1 MKSQFKWIGL
11 GMLLLLGQSLFAQQK
26 VTRDTT
32 VTFWVNGVCG
42 MCEDR
47 IEQTFKRKG
56 ITSADWSTTSKEVTI
71 VYDPSQITVDQ
82 LHRWIAAAGHDTK
95 LHKAKSAAYMS
106 LPDCCRYREVKEH
119 FEEVKEVIAKAKDE
133 HKGHADD
140 SAHTAVTPDPHLVR
154 GVVMDLD
161 KKGNFQPLE
170 GATVRWLGSDRAVT
184 TGTDGIFK
192 LPLEEGKDKV
202 VISYTGF
209 RSDTLEIK
217 DHLEVKVILANGNQ
231 LKEVEV
237 TARQRSS
244 FVPSTATMRTQVMT
258 ERELFKAACCNLS
271 ESFETNPSVDVA
283 YSDAVTGSK
292 QIQLLGLGGSYTQ
305 LSIENMPGPRGLATP
320 MGLNYVPGPWVES
333 IQLTK
338 GVGSVV
344 NGFESIAG
352 QINVELKK
360 PEKADKVFANVY
372 VNDMGKVDLNLVL
385 TQKVN
390 AKWSTAL
397 LLHDNFLNNSKV
409 DFNMDMFRDVPTG
422 NLFTAM
428 NRWHYENGK
437 GLMWQFGAKVLM
449 SDQTGGVVDFDPDT
463 HKYSTHHYGFG
474 MKTDRKEAFMKL
486 GYVFPEKK
494 YQSIGWQVSAFDHNQ
509 ESYFGTVRYDARQ
522 KNFYSNL
529 IYQSI
534 IGTTA
539 HKFRTGLSLVS
550 DRYKETYKNNPFD
563 RRELVPGA
571 FFEYTYTYLDKFSVV
586 AGVRGDHNSLYGWF
600 ASPRLHMRYEPW
612 KGTVIRYSGGR
623 GSRTANILAE
633 NIGSLASSRL
643 ISFLPAA
650 KGNPFGLNQEIAWN
664 TGLSIDQRFSLFN
677 KNSSISVDYFYT
689 HFQNQSVWD
698 METPLSIAAY
708 DMRNGSVSH
717 SMQVEWT
724 MEPVK
729 KLELRLAYRMFDV
742 KTRFSG
748 VWKQRPLVARHRAF
762 ANLAWEVKK
771 WKFDYTINWIGTKR
785 IPATVSMP
793 AAYSR
798 PLQSPSYILMNAQV
812 SRSIGKTKK
821 WDIYLGGENLTN
833 YFQKD
838 AIVASDA
845 PFSPFFD
852 ASLVWGPV
860 FGRMFY
866 GGFRLKW

>member
-1 MKSQFKWIGL
+1 MNSQIKWIGL
-11 GMLLLLGQSLFAQQK
+11 GVLLLLGQSLFAQQK
-26 VTRDTT
+26 LPKDST

-56 ITSADWSTTSKEVTI
+56 ISSADWSTNSKEVTI
-71 VYDPSQITVDQ
+71 TFDPSLITVDQ

-95 LHKAKSAAYMS
+95 LRQAKSAAYLS

-119 FEEVKEVIAKAKDE
+119 FEEVKEIVAKAKGE
-133 HKGHADD
+133 LPSND
-140 SAHTAVTPDPHLVR
+140 SIAPSTQSDAHLIR

-161 KKGNFQPLE
+161 KKGSFQPLE
-170 GATVRWLGSDRAVT
+170 GATVRWLGSDKAVIS
-184 TGTDGIFK
+184 GKDGIFK
-192 LPLEEGKDKV
+192 LPVEEDKDRII
-202 VISYTGF
+202 ISYAGF
-209 RSDTLEIK
+209 KADTLEVK
-217 DHLEVKVILANGNQ
+217 DHNEVKVILANGKQ

-244 FVPSTATMRTQVMT
+244 YIASSVTMRTQVMT

-283 YSDAVTGSK
+283 YSDAVTGAK

-305 LSIENMPGPRGLATP
+305 LTIENMPGPRGLATP

-338 GVGSVV
+338 GVGSVA

-372 VNDMGKVDLNLVL
+372 VNDMGKFDLNLVL
-385 TQKVN
+385 SQKIN
-390 AKWSTAL
+390 SKWSTAL
-397 LLHDNFLNNSKV
+397 LLHDNFLNNRKV

-428 NRWHYENGK
+428 NRWKYDNGK
-437 GLMWQFGAKVLM
+437 GLMWQFGAKILID
-449 SDQTGGVVDFDPDT
+449 SKTGGAVDFDPEE

-474 MKTDRKEAFMKL
+474 MATDRKEAFMKL

-494 YQSIGWQVSAFDHNQ
+494 YQSIGWQVAVFDHDQ

-539 HKFRTGLSLVS
+539 HKFRTGLSFVS
-550 DRYKETYKNNPFD
+550 DKYEELYFGKPLNRKEV
-563 RRELVPGA
+563 VPGA
-571 FFEYTYTYLDKFSVV
+571 FFEYTYTYLDKFSLV
-586 AGVRGDHNSLYGWF
+586 AGLRADNNNLYGWF
-600 ASPRLHMRYEPW
+600 ATPRLHVRYEPA
-612 KGTVIRYSGGR
+612 KGTVLRFSGGR
-623 GSRTANILAE
+623 GTRTANILAE
-633 NIGSLASSRL
+633 NMGSMASSRV
-643 ISFLPAA
+643 ISFILPAN
-650 KGNPFGLNQEIAWN
+650 GNPFGLKQEMAWN
-664 TGLSIDQRFSLFN
+664 TGLSLDQRFSLFN
-677 KNSSISVDYFYT
+677 KNSSISLDYFYT
-689 HFQNQSVWD
+689 HFNSQSVWD
-698 METPLSIAAY
+698 METPLSISYY
-708 DMRNGSVSH
+708 DVKNGSLSH
-717 SMQVEWT
+717 SFQIEWT
-724 MEPVK
+724 LEPIK

-742 KTRFSG
+742 QTKYSG
-748 VWKQRPLVARHRAF
+748 TWKQRPLVARHRAF
-762 ANLAWEVKK
+762 TNLAWETGR
-771 WKFDYTINWIGTKR
+771 WKLDYTINWIGSKR
-785 IPATVSMP
+785 IPETVSTP
-793 AAYSR
+793 ALYARSDR
-798 PLQSPSYILMNAQV
+798 SPSFVLMNAQI
-812 SRSIGKTKK
+812 SRTMGRNKK
-821 WDIYLGGENLTN
+821 WDLYLGGENLTN
-833 YFQKD
+833 YFQQD
-838 AIVASDA
+838 AIIAADA

-866 GGFRLKW
+866 AGVRVRK